1 MPGPIGLLY
10 RFVKR
15 QFDEQARRAEAE
27 AGAGPPDGAADVPS
41 NEEDKPPLPEKGGQ
55 EDSAAPPAALV
66 ADAKAA
72 AAPMALRDPR
82 NRRSKRQSYLAM
94 LLVGFALAID
104 FTTTLMSIQPLY
116 YVVGGAERL
125 YGLTFGSYDLSSLI
139 FSPLFGLWS
148 DCARAFKAPVQ
159 LGSLVNAAGNFVY
172 GFTVL
177 VGQWWMML
185 IGRLVAGAGG
195 ATLGIGS
202 SYIAQTSSLE
212 QRQVKLGNYR
222 IVQNIARTVG
232 PFVGYLFL
240 GLPQVNEAS
249 STGLKI
255 FNWYT
260 VPGWVAG
267 CVVLLLL
274 VPFFHFCFVD
284 PTEENEHRLK
294 HEAEEQ
300 AEAAGA
306 GDTAPSPERRTKFN
320 SFAYSYMALAFL
332 FTFSLMS
339 AYSNLFALFAGQYH
353 QVTDQYQQ
361 WKTFVAVGAGAVAGG
376 LTYRHFIRLFP
387 QHYNERILTLAMS
400 WVMFVSWLMAIPYK
414 GQEWV
419 PPPALY
425 YTFTALMGITSV
437 VGFTAMETT
446 YSKKVTQY
454 ADVVGRNV
462 GWWLGLYFMSTSA
475 GRFAGPLVIGAAT
488 FIATPAGDTNYC
500 VYPNGS
506 PGWAAD
512 SAGDYSCA
520 AADAYPQLQCAVTGD
535 EYYIMGC
542 VLLHS
547 QIVYPVYAGL
557 QLLVTLA
564 FHVLLYRHWN
574 YENPELQAKV

>member
-104 FTTTLMSIQPLY
+104 FTTTLARGARRGAGAMSIQPLY

-294 HEAEEQ
+294 AREAHEAEEQ

-339 AYSNLFALFAGQYH
+339 AYSNL
-353 QVTDQYQQ
+353 
-361 WKTFVAVGAGAVAGG
+361 
-376 LTYRHFIRLFP
+376 
-387 QHYNERILTLAMS
+387 ILTLAMS

-475 GRFAGPLVIGAAT
+475 GRFAAT
-488 FIATPAGDTNYC
+488 QTARP
-500 VYPNGS
+500 
-506 PGWAAD
+506 
-512 SAGDYSCA
+512 
-520 AADAYPQLQCAVTGD
+520 GD